1 MSGENLITLG
11 VEEELFLVDL
21 ESRKILDNPNQK
33 IFEACK
39 TTSGP
44 HKIVREFLRSQIET
58 NTKVCSS
65 IAELREAL
73 SETRKIVVEAAE
85 QYGACLL
92 YTSPSPRDS

>member
-1 MSGENLITLG
+1 MSGENSITLG

-65 IAELREAL
+65 IAELRKA
-73 SETRKIVVEAAE
+73 S
-85 QYGACLL
+85 
-92 YTSPSPRDS
+92 